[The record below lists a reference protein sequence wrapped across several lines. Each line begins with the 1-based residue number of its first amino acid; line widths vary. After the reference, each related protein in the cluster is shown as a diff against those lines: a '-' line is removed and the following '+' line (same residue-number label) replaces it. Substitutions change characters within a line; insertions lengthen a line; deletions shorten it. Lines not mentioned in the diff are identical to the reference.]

1 MAVSI
6 KKYNP
11 GFLSD
16 DEVVASFC
24 VRNAEFKLLLESLQ
38 SSTGNSGVHSMVIG
52 PRGSGKTHLLLRV
65 AAEVRRDPSLSGF
78 YPIVFAEESYEVS
91 TIGEFWLAC
100 LDHLAEQASEGER
113 ANLRL
118 SYDDLRA
125 TGDDRALADRC
136 LGTILDFAD
145 RHGKRVVLLVENL
158 NMLFA
163 DMDDPDAGWRLRHTL
178 QTEPRIVLLGSAT
191 SRFDEIDHPDHALYD
206 LFRVITLRP
215 LDAQECVAL
224 WEAVSGQP
232 STTLA
237 VRPLEILTGGNP
249 RLLAIIALFSAGR
262 SFGEL
267 KANLLDLVD
276 DHTEYFK
283 SHLESLPALERR
295 VYLSLA
301 RLWKPATARE
311 VADQSRTDVNKCSA
325 LLMRLM
331 ERGAVA
337 VVGGTLRRRK
347 YYLTERLYNIY
358 YLLRR
363 DSGSS
368 QAVEALIDFMV
379 CLYSPADLWDVVA
392 DIYRETR
399 HPTSDVRELVAQELI
414 NKAHLLADIGHEDG
428 AIAIFEQVT
437 DRLRMSKAAGH
448 QNQAAVASLNKVLRL
463 NLAGRYDEGV
473 RACEQML
480 TSFETSREPS
490 IVAAVAIALDSK
502 GRAWDELGNPSEAVY
517 AYEQA
522 LDRFATA
529 QMWDLSQLVADTMLR
544 KGSALV
550 QNGNPSE
557 AVVAFDAVVAKFASA
572 DETSLVTQ
580 VATALLSKAAA
591 LLLQGKT
598 ITESDFSLLLDCV
611 SKEED
616 LRPGLIQVL
625 TILAVTSGL
634 ARTLKLIQASPA
646 ADSLLPLVAALQQE
660 LGQETH
666 VAKEVDEVAADIR
679 GNIVELAAN
688 IPSEVP
694 TWIAEFLRDEVNLNR
709 IRLDRL
715 ETSAGAVND
724 YLKGNLSGYQKM
736 ERLGSYA
743 LGTLIKPV
751 DDNDEYDADIQIV
764 MNPNPKW
771 EAKDYVLAI
780 NRTLAGNKTYANQL
794 TLKARC
800 VTVDYSGDF
809 HLDVVPRV
817 TIDGKHYICNRHDN
831 KFEETD
837 GTGYRDWFNEK
848 DRITGDNLKQV
859 VRLLKYLR
867 DHKNSFTAK
876 SILLTTLAGNAITS
890 SDEGTAAVNTVV
902 DTLDTVLS
910 RMNEYLQQHPNMP
923 DIKNPVLSTENFNRH
938 WDQRRYAN
946 FRNRIQSYARTAK
959 QARAEPLAENAIEPW
974 RHLLGESFGK
984 SVNSGEGSGQSDGGG
999 AGTPLTRDETQ
1010 RSDRAFAGSMPT
1022 GRRLR

>member
-38 SSTGNSGVHSMVIG
+38 SSTGNSCVHSMVIG

-65 AAEVRRDPSLSGF
+65 AAEVRRDPSLSRF
-78 YPIVFAEESYEVS
+78 YPIVFAEESYGVS
-91 TIGEFWLAC
+91 TIGEFWLEC
-100 LDHLAEQASEGER
+100 LDHLAEQAPEGDR

-163 DMDDPDAGWRLRHTL
+163 DMDDPEAGWRLRHTL
-178 QTEPRIVLLGSAT
+178 QTEPRVVLLGSAT

-215 LDAQECVAL
+215 LDTQECVAL

-295 VYLSLA
+295 VYLALA

-311 VADQSRTDVNKCSA
+311 VADQSRTDINKCSA
-325 LLMRLM
+325 LLTRLV
-331 ERGAVA
+331 ERGAVT
-337 VVGGTLRRRK
+337 VVGGTPRRRQ

-379 CLYSPADLWDVVA
+379 CLYSPGELWDVVA
-392 DIYRETR
+392 GIYRETR
-399 HPTSDVRELVAQELI
+399 LPAADVQELVAQVL
-414 NKAHLLADIGHEDG
+414 NKKAQLLASIGHTDE
-428 AIAIFEQVT
+428 AIRILEQIS
-437 DRLRMSKAAGH
+437 DRLGMSNVPGRR
-448 QNQAAVASLNKVLRL
+448 NQAAVALFNKALQLNNTGQYHDGIEACDQFL
-463 NLAGRYDEGV
+463 V
-473 RACEQML
+473 R
-480 TSFETSREPS
+480 FGTSRDPT
-490 IVAAVAIALDSK
+490 IVVLVANALDSK
-502 GRAWDELGNPSEAVY
+502 GGALAQLGKVTEAIC
-517 AYEQA
+517 AYDQA
-522 LDRFATA
+522 LDSFDAVSA
-529 QMWDLSQLVADTMLR
+529 LELNGLVADTMLR

-550 QNGNPSE
+550 QNQNPGE
-557 AVVAFDAVVAKFASA
+557 AIAVFDEIVARFAAADA
-572 DETSLVTQ
+572 TSLVANVTN
-580 VATALLSKAAA
+580 ALLSKAAA
-591 LLLQGKT
+591 LFPQGRT
-598 ITESDFSLLLDCV
+598 LTDSDFSLLLDCL
-611 SKEED
+611 SREGE
-616 LRPGLIQVL
+616 LRPALIQGLV
-625 TILAVTSGL
+625 TLAVISGQ
-634 ARTLKLIQASPA
+634 ARALNLIQASPA
-646 ADSLLPLVAALQQE
+646 ADLLLPLVTALQQE

-666 VAKEVDEVAADIR
+666 VAKEVDEVASDVR
-679 GNIVELAAN
+679 GNMAKLNAIIGLYMPVL
-688 IPSEVP
+688 V
-694 TWIAEFLRDEVNLNR
+694 AEFLNDKVDLNQS
-709 IRLDRL
+709 RLDRL
-715 ETSAGAVND
+715 ETSVGAVND
-724 YLKGNLSGYQKM
+724 YLKDNLTGYQNM
-736 ERLGSYA
+736 ERQGSYA

-771 EAKDYVLAI
+771 EAKDYVLEI
-780 NRTLAGNKTYANQL
+780 NRTLAKNKTYADKL
-794 TLKARC
+794 RFRTRC
-800 VTVDYSGDF
+800 VTIDYAGDF

-817 TIDGKHYICNRHDN
+817 TKGGKHYVCNRHEN

-837 GTGYRDWFNEK
+837 GNGYREWFNEK
-848 DRITGDNLKQV
+848 NRITGGNLKWV

-876 SILLTTLAGNAITS
+876 SILLTTLAGNTIKS
-890 SDEGTAAVNTVV
+890 SDEGTTSVSTMA
-902 DTLDTVLS
+902 DTLETVLS
-910 RMNEYLQQHPNMP
+910 RMNDYLQQHPNMP
-923 DIKNPVLSTENFNRH
+923 TIKNPVLPTDDFNRH

-946 FRNRIQSYARTAK
+946 FRTRVQSYAQTAK
-959 QARAEPLAENAIEPW
+959 QAQAEPSAEKAIKLWQE
-974 RHLLGESFGK
+974 LFGDSFGASSGPGK
-984 SVNSGEGSGQSDGGG
+984 ANSGSGAGSG
-999 AGTPLTRDETQ
+999 GTRSNHGTR
-1010 RSDRAFAGSMPT
+1010 RSTRAAAPAVSISAA
-1022 GRRLR
+1022 

>member
-463 NLAGRYDEGV
+463 NRAGRYDEGV

-480 TSFETSREPS
+480 ASFETSREPS
-490 IVAAVAIALDSK
+490 IVAAVAIALDRK

>member
-24 VRNAEFKLLLESLQ
+24 VRNAEFQLLLESLQ
-38 SSTGNSGVHSMVIG
+38 SSTGNSCVHSMVIG

-91 TIGEFWLAC
+91 TIGEFWLEC
-100 LDHLAEQASEGER
+100 LDHLAEQAPEGDR

-163 DMDDPDAGWRLRHTL
+163 DMDDPEAGWRLRHTL
-178 QTEPRIVLLGSAT
+178 QTEPRVVLLGSAT

-215 LDAQECVAL
+215 LDTQECVVL

-337 VVGGTLRRRK
+337 VVGGTPRRRQ

-368 QAVEALIDFMV
+368 QVVEALIDFMV
-379 CLYSPADLWDVVA
+379 CLYSPGELWDVVA
-392 DIYRETR
+392 EIYRETKFT
-399 HPTSDVRELVAQELI
+399 TSDVQEPVAQALI
-414 NKAHLLADIGHEDG
+414 NKAQLLAEIGHEDG

-437 DRLRMSKAAGH
+437 DKLRTSKVAAH
-448 QNQAAVASLNKVLRL
+448 QNQAAVASLNKVLQL
-463 NLAGRYDEGV
+463 NLAGRHDEGI
-473 RACEQML
+473 RACDQMMA
-480 TSFETSREPS
+480 SFGTSREPT
-490 IVAAVAIALDSK
+490 IMVMMATALDSK
-502 GRAWDELGNPSEAVY
+502 GRAWDQLGDSSEAVY
-517 AYEQA
+517 AYGQA
-522 LDRFATA
+522 LDCFAAVQTSEL
-529 QMWDLSQLVADTMLR
+529 DQLVADTMLR

-550 QNGNPSE
+550 QNQKPSE
-557 AVVAFDAVVAKFASA
+557 AVAAFDEVVARFVTA
-572 DETSLVTQ
+572 DATSLVAKVTS
-580 VATALLSKAAA
+580 ALLSKAAA
-591 LLLQGKT
+591 LFPQGKT
-598 ITESDFSLLLDCV
+598 LTDSDFSLLLDCL
-611 SKEED
+611 SREGE
-616 LRPGLIQVL
+616 LRPGLIQGLV
-625 TILAVTSGL
+625 TLAVISGQ
-634 ARTLKLIQASPA
+634 ARVLNLIQASPA
-646 ADSLLPLVAALQQE
+646 ADLLLPLVTALQQE

-666 VAKEVDEVAADIR
+666 VAKEVGEVAADVR
-679 GNIVELAAN
+679 GNMAKLNAIIGLYMPA
-688 IPSEVP
+688 
-694 TWIAEFLRDEVNLNR
+694 WIAEFLRDEVNLNKN
-709 IRLDRL
+709 RLDRL
-715 ETSAGAVND
+715 ETAVGGVNG
-724 YLKGNLSGYQKM
+724 YLEDNLSGYQKM
-736 ERLGSYA
+736 ERQGSYA

-771 EAKDYVLAI
+771 GAKDYVLAI
-780 NRTLAGNKTYANQL
+780 NRTLAGNKTYADKL
-794 TLKARC
+794 RLKTRC
-800 VTVDYSGDF
+800 VTVDYAGDF

-817 TIDGKHYICNRHDN
+817 TIKGKHYVCNRIDN

-837 GTGYRDWFNEK
+837 GNGYREWFNEK
-848 DRITGDNLKQV
+848 NRITDGNLKRV

-867 DHKNSFTAK
+867 DHKNSFTAE
-876 SILLTTLAGNAITS
+876 SILLTTLAGNMITE
-890 SDEGTAAVNTVV
+890 SDEGTEAVSTVAV
-902 DTLDTVLS
+902 TLATILS
-910 RMNEYLQQHPNMP
+910 RMSDYLQQHPNMP
-923 DIKNPVLSTENFNRH
+923 EIKNPVLPTENFNRH

-946 FRNRIQSYARTAK
+946 FRNRIQSYAQTAQRAK
-959 QARAEPLAENAIEPW
+959 AEPLVDKAVKLW
-974 RHLLGESFGK
+974 RELFGDSFG
-984 SVNSGEGSGQSDGGG
+984 
-999 AGTPLTRDETQ
+999 
-1010 RSDRAFAGSMPT
+1010 
-1022 GRRLR
+1022 